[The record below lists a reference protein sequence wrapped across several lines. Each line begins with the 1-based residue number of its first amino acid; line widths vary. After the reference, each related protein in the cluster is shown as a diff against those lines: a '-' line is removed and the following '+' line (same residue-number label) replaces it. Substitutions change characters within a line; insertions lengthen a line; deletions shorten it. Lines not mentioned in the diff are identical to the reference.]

1 MKHTEKLLP
10 ILLHT
15 HAVLCGQDIDECERA
30 FAALCKENL
39 EAGIHLADLL
49 VIALPHTEPLWKAI
63 IIQEKQNRTDGYKS
77 TDIDRQSGLAMSKD
91 DTLDTARGLADH
103 MGWRDVEAGRA

>member
-1 MKHTEKLLP
+1 MKHTEKLPP

-49 VIALPHTEPLWKAI
+49 VIALPHTASLWEAI
-63 IIQEKQNRTDGYKS
+63 IEHHSQVPAS

-91 DTLDTARGLADH
+91 DMLDTARGLADH
-103 MGWRDVEAGRA
+103 MGWLRELR